1 MNSTD
6 GSGDSDWNEATTY
19 LFRIHAALLVSDEAK
34 MKNDFERQLNA
45 LYTVHGELSAQMVD
59 NKGADDGLKRAEL
72 LWSKAYNV
80 VSIHKNKRNIS
91 NLIVLKAL
99 YDYELH
105 LRLVMKKRKMD
116 MPRRRDLSKSLLEG
130 NE

>member
-1 MNSTD
+1 MGN
-6 GSGDSDWNEATTY
+6 GSDDSDWNEATTY
-19 LFRIHAALLVSDEAK
+19 LFRIHASLWVNDEAK
-34 MKNDFERQLNA
+34 MSSQYKKQLSA

-59 NKGADDGLKRAEL
+59 NKGNDDGLKKAEE
-72 LWSKAYNV
+72 LWSKAH
-80 VSIHKNKRNIS
+80 SIVGLWDAKRNVS
-91 NLIVLKAL
+91 EVLVLKAL
-99 YDYELH
+99 YNYELH

>member
-59 NKGADDGLKRAEL
+59 NKGLDDGLKRAEL

-91 NLIVLKAL
+91 NLIVLRAL

-116 MPRRRDLSKSLLEG
+116 MPRRRDLSRSLLEG

>member
-1 MNSTD
+1 MNSND
-6 GSGDSDWNEATTY
+6 GSSDSDWNEATTY
-19 LFRIHAALLVSDEAK
+19 LFRIHAALLVSDESK
-34 MKNDFERQLNA
+34 MRNDFERQLNA

-59 NKGADDGLKRAEL
+59 NKGADDGLKKAEE
-72 LWSKAYNV
+72 LWSKAYNA
-80 VSIHKNKRNIS
+80 VSIYKSKRNIS

-99 YDYELH
+99 YNYEVH